1 MPITVK
7 LKKSPKI
14 QGINQVYQN
23 QINKFHSNEL
33 NKEEE
38 EEEVV
43 KRIEPYITT
52 FMTNYN
58 QKETVI
64 NTFLDKDE
72 NKNKDYNN
80 YFSVNSA
87 IYFGLNLNN
96 LEETKGQM
104 DEINVEKNIVEPC
117 IDMIKYT
124 RIADSAIM
132 PCKSVI
138 DLIRQIDTPISFPV
152 VEVRLS
158 EEEVEK
164 ELKKYFDDSVNNKTK
179 IYEFLKPKEEERL
192 GEKWIVFLNKK
203 GAYVF
208 YDIVSNQ
215 CQFNYP
221 GKDFGVSYD
230 DGPNFIKL
238 PGTVQNKNIENID
251 LNLYKCITSPYA
263 ICKIMKIL
271 YEENNKNR
279 QILKLDSLEKKWVVL
294 LSPNNKQYYRLDL
307 TTNITEWI
315 QESNTLPPSSPFA
328 LLTNNPYDTRIVVN
342 RVPTT
347 PPDNP
352 VIPAENLIGMKPKN
366 GPLESPVG
374 LVTTT
379 LPPDN
384 HVIPARSMKLDSRF
398 HIVLPKGT

>member
-7 LKKSPKI
+7 LNQTQKK
-14 QGINQVYQN
+14 QNINKDYIKK
-23 QINKFHSNEL
+23 INKFHSN
-33 NKEEE
+33 NFNEEE

-52 FMTNYN
+52 FITNYN

-72 NKNKDYNN
+72 NKGYNN
-80 YFSVNSA
+80 YFSINSA
-87 IYFGLNLNN
+87 IYFGFDLNN
-96 LEETKGQM
+96 PGGTKEQI
-104 DEINVEKNIVEPC
+104 DEIKEEKSIVEPC
-117 IDMIKYT
+117 FDMIKYT
-124 RIADSAIM
+124 RLADSAIM

-138 DLIRQIDTPISFPV
+138 DLIRQIDTPISFQV
-152 VEVRLS
+152 VEVHLS
-158 EEEVEK
+158 EQEVEK
-164 ELKKYFDDSVNNKTK
+164 ELKQYFEDSINYKTN
-179 IYEFLKPKEEERL
+179 IYEFLKTQKEPPYEQL
-192 GEKWIVFLNKK
+192 DEKWIVFLNKK

-328 LLTNNPYDTRIVVN
+328 LLTNNPYDQRIVVN

-347 PPDNP
+347 APPNIP
-352 VIPAENLIGMKPKN
+352 VIPSILNTSKPKK

>member
-7 LKKSPKI
+7 LKQNPKK
-14 QGINQVYQN
+14 QN
-23 QINKFHSNEL
+23 INKDYDYSKDTFNEAKK
-33 NKEEE
+33 NIHIGSEIDTY
-38 EEEVV
+38 
-43 KRIEPYITT
+43 RNT
-52 FMTNYN
+52 FITNYN
-58 QKETVI
+58 NKEAEI
-64 NTFLDKDE
+64 NTFLSE
-72 NKNKDYNN
+72 NEDKDYNN

-104 DEINVEKNIVEPC
+104 DEINVEKNIVKPC

-124 RIADSAIM
+124 RLADSAIM

-203 GAYVF
+203 GTYVF

-221 GKDFGVSYD
+221 DKDFGFSYD
-230 DGPNFIKL
+230 
-238 PGTVQNKNIENID
+238 GTNVIETTNTFQNKNIENID
-251 LNLYKCITSPYA
+251 PTLYKCITSPYA

-271 YEENNKNR
+271 NEENNKNR
-279 QILKLDSLEKKWVVL
+279 QILNLVSLEKKWVVL
-294 LSPNNKQYYRLDL
+294 LSPTTKQYYRLDL

-315 QESNTLPPSSPFA
+315 EKKSEFKSNPSPPFA
-328 LLTNNPYDTRIVVN
+328 LLTNNPYDRRIFIGSK
-342 RVPTT
+342 PTT
-347 PPDNP
+347 DPPNIP
-352 VIPAENLIGMKPKN
+352 VIPSNKLVGSKP
-366 GPLESPVG
+366 
-374 LVTTT
+374 TTS
-379 LPPDN
+379 PPDIP
-384 HVIPARSMKLDSRF
+384 VIPSNKFIGLQPTTAPPNIPVIPSKNL
-398 HIVLPKGT
+398 L